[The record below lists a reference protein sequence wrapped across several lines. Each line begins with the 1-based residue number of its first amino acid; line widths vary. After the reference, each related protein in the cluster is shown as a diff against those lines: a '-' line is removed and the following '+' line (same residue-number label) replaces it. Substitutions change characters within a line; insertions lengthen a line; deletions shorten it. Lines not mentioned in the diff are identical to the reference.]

1 MNIIVLCGG
10 LSLERDVSLVS
21 GASIANALRERGHR
35 AVLVD
40 LFFGY
45 RGEYDKPEDI
55 FTLPYDDSFAEI
67 KESEP
72 DLDAIKMSR
81 NQPND
86 SRIGDNV
93 VEICRAADIVFLVLH
108 GADGEDGRLQAMFD
122 LCGIKYTGCG
132 YLGSALAMNKEIAK
146 KIFIQSGIKTPR
158 GIVVSKFDKVREC
171 PGIPCVVK
179 PRSGG
184 SSVGTSVVTDMA
196 DYDAAL
202 EAAFRCEDYALVENY
217 VSGREVDVA
226 VLAGRALPPI
236 EIRPKS
242 GWFDYKNK
250 YQSGMTDEICPT
262 DFPQKII
269 NKLTEAAVN
278 VHNALNI
285 DIYSRMDFIVDE
297 NGEPWC
303 LEANTLP
310 GMTPASLMPKEA
322 AAIGISYGELC
333 EMIISESMKKY
344 K

>member
-21 GASIANALRERGHR
+21 GSSIAKALRERGHR

-40 LFFGY
+40 LYFGY
-45 RGEYDKPEDI
+45 QGSYDSPEEI
-55 FTLPYDDSFAEI
+55 FTLPYDDSLAVI
-67 KESEP
+67 GDNAP
-72 DLDAIKMSR
+72 DIETIRKSR
-81 NQPND
+81 KQQNN
-86 SRIGDNV
+86 SRIGDNII
-93 VEICRAADIVFLVLH
+93 EICRAADIVFMALH
-108 GADGEDGRLQAMFD
+108 GADGEDGRIQAMLD

-132 YLGSALAMNKEIAK
+132 YLGSAICMNKAVTK
-146 KIFIQSGIKTPR
+146 KILVESGIRTPH
-158 GIVVSKFDKVREC
+158 GIVVSIYDKKHDC

-179 PRSGG
+179 PCSGG
-184 SSVGTSVVTDMA
+184 SSVGTSIVTDMA
-196 DYDAAL
+196 DYDEAL
-202 EAAFRCEDYALVENY
+202 KNAFKFEPYALVENY
-217 VSGREVDVA
+217 ISGREVDVA
-226 VLAGRALPPI
+226 VLAGKALPPI

-262 DFPQKII
+262 DFPQKTL
-269 NKLTEAAVN
+269 NKLMKAAVN
-278 VHNALNI
+278 IHNALGI

-322 AAIGISYGELC
+322 AVIGISYGELC
-333 EMIISESMKKY
+333 EIIISESMKKY